1 MEEKRVLPRH
11 KLILEERAEGTVT
24 GVTDVHSFDESQILL
39 VTEGGKLLIK
49 GEKLHVKQLDLEKG
63 EVELEGRA
71 DSLTYLS
78 KNTEKNGES
87 LWKRMF
93 R

>member
-1 MEEKRVLPRH
+1 MEEKKQGSLHRLLWNDRT
-11 KLILEERAEGTVT
+11 AGTVT
-24 GVTDVHSFDESQILL
+24 GVKDVRSFDESQILL
-39 VTEGGKLLIK
+39 VTEDGKLLIK
-49 GEKLHVKQLDLEKG
+49 GDKLHVRQLDLEKG

-78 KNTEKNGES
+78 KNTDKKEES
-87 LWKRMF
+87 LWKRML